1 MQSNSMKTKVVSYI
15 LAVCSSMLF
24 GLTFLGAKIALTE
37 LDVFQVLACR
47 WTLALILYLILL
59 AVGVIKINLKGKNLK
74 WLLILA
80 LTQPCLSQLFE
91 TMGIDMTTTSE
102 SAIIYAMIPIMVGF
116 ITMTVLR
123 KKLPGHVIAGLLISF
138 SGIVLSTVCGEGFSL
153 GGSILGYVIMLIAVL
168 FAAIYTI
175 LSEKIADEFTATER
189 SFSIALIGVIW
200 FNMINIIRGSGFE
213 GYAICFQH
221 PDVGL
226 AILFLGTCGSFAAYF
241 MFNYA
246 VSHIPASQTSAI
258 STNLLTLTGVVAGII
273 ILGDSYGWYTVV
285 GMVMIVIGVI
295 TANWKTEVK

>member
-153 GGSILGYVIMLIAVL
+153 GGSILGYIIMLIAVL

-175 LSEKIADEFTATER
+175 LSEKIAAEFTATER

>member
-1 MQSNSMKTKVVSYI
+1 
-15 LAVCSSMLF
+15 MLF

-153 GGSILGYVIMLIAVL
+153 GGSILGYIIMLIAVL

-175 LSEKIADEFTATER
+175 LSEKIAAEFTATER